1 MRDHKFKVWDKV
13 TKRMSDSFSVFGE
26 FTLLGAVHD
35 WQKEGYDGEKGSIQ
49 RLADLELLQFTGLK
63 DSKGKEIYEGDIVSE
78 YRLNETFRKY
88 TVQYDNDT
96 ARFELVNKKMG
107 WRHGVNIGGALY
119 FLINDVSPLEVIG
132 NIYENSELL

>member
-1 MRDHKFKVWDKV
+1 MSRTIKFRAWNEKKMKMTNCTTLKDMCLKA
-13 TKRMSDSFSVFGE
+13 SDSLFHWDDEVP
-26 FTLLGAVHD
+26 
-35 WQKEGYDGEKGSIQ
+35 IM
-49 RLADLELLQFTGLK
+49 QFTGLK

-78 YRLNETFRKY
+78 YSLNETFRKY

>member
-1 MRDHKFKVWDKV
+1 MSRTIKFRAWNEKKMKMTNCTTLKDMCLKA
-13 TKRMSDSFSVFGE
+13 SDSLFHWDDEVP
-26 FTLLGAVHD
+26 
-35 WQKEGYDGEKGSIQ
+35 IM
-49 RLADLELLQFTGLK
+49 QFTGLK